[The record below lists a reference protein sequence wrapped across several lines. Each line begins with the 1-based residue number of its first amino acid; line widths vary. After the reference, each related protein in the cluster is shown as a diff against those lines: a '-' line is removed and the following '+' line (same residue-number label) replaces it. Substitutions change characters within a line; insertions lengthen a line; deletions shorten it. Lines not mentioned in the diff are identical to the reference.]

1 MGRDLVRFLDPLV
14 HFLRT
19 FVSWTLG
26 VDLYL
31 MDIITTR
38 TLHRRTLPRERNL
51 RDPHPFTY
59 FHRVRKGTPKTPRSL
74 EVSGLFHLRDYYVR
88 SGMTSILHETL
99 LPDSKATRRDKD
111 PSPLRDEEGLG
122 ASGVT
127 ILLTRLNLQTT
138 EGTSNLRYYIV
149 RREVKVYRCL
159 NSR

>member
-1 MGRDLVRFLDPLV
+1 
-14 HFLRT
+14 
-19 FVSWTLG
+19 
-26 VDLYL
+26 
-31 MDIITTR
+31 
-38 TLHRRTLPRERNL
+38 
-51 RDPHPFTY
+51 
-59 FHRVRKGTPKTPRSL
+59 
-74 EVSGLFHLRDYYVR
+74 
-88 SGMTSILHETL
+88 MTSILHETL